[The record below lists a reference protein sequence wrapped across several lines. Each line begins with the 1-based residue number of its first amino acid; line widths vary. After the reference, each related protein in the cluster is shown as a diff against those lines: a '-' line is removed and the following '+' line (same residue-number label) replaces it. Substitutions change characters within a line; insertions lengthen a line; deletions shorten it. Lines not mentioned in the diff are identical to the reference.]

1 MPNRGIQ
8 TNLAKHIGGN
18 KMVVRN
24 NLNVPRSLFVGFDTL
39 FEDLERIHSS
49 ARSSNNNYPPHNVV
63 KIDEEKFLIELAIAG
78 FTEDNI
84 DISLK
89 DGILKVSGEVVADER
104 EYAYKGISSRK
115 FEKSFRLSEFVV
127 IDGADLKDGIL
138 VVNARVEIPEEQR
151 PRKIEIG
158 SAGASTKKRFIQ
170 E

>member
-1 MPNRGIQ
+1 M
-8 TNLAKHIGGN
+8 
-18 KMVVRN
+18 VRN
-24 NLNVPRSLFVGFDTL
+24 TLNVPRSLFVGFDTL
-39 FEDLERIHSS
+39 FEDLERIHAS
-49 ARSSNNNYPPHNVV
+49 ARSGNDNYPPHNVV

-78 FTEDNI
+78 FKKSDI
-84 DISLK
+84 DIELK
-89 DGILKVSGEVVADER
+89 DGILKIKGEVEPTER

-127 IDGADLKDGIL
+127 IDGANLKNGIL
-138 VVNARVEIPEEQR
+138 VVNARVEVPEERR